1 MGQEESC
8 QHYSSSVITD
18 ISTPPVCSLQDGF
31 LQLCKFNSNG
41 YLDIISQYT
50 VNNRWTWLGREA
62 WLTSLWEVAGINLSE
77 LPGPS
82 GNLAL
87 VNCLNRTRVA

>member
-1 MGQEESC
+1 M
-8 QHYSSSVITD
+8 D
-18 ISTPPVCSLQDGF
+18 LA
-31 LQLCKFNSNG
+31 
-41 YLDIISQYT
+41 
-50 VNNRWTWLGREA
+50 GREA